1 MANKKFPTV
10 LLTNTNT
17 WRAIGDRVCQVL
29 QIARDSGE
37 LRLSVKELGVGYEQ
51 FIAAAI
57 CTIVQE
63 DLVKAFSESVEAK
76 KEKRSVSLVNRQS
89 STAQKPRTMA
99 KNRLKNRAVRG
110 GTRPIPS
117 KPLAD

>member
-1 MANKKFPTV
+1 MARKKIPTA
-10 LLTNTNT
+10 LTHKNT
-17 WRAIGDRVCQVL
+17 WSAIGDRICQVL

-37 LRLSVKELGVGYEQ
+37 LRLSAKELGVGYEQ
-51 FIAAAI
+51 FIAAAL
-57 CTIVQE
+57 CTMIQE
-63 DLVKAFSESVEAK
+63 ELLNSFRNLVEVK
-76 KEKRSVSLVNRQS
+76 KEKRSVRLVNHQS
-89 STAQKPRTMA
+89 STAQKPRTVA